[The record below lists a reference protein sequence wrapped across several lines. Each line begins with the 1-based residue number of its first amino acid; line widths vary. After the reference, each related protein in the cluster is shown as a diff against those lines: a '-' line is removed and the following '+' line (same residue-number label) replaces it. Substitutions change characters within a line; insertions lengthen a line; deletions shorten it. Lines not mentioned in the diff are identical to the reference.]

1 MKGAS
6 KVMMVAA
13 LVMVASL
20 AIVLGLVLVLV
31 AELYCSGLFGR
42 RKGLRTTTSTGTAD
56 STAENSSQQSH
67 NQSFI
72 ASLSSFHAQGVLK
85 APRSLLFPAVS
96 SKNKVDIENQLS
108 QAPTQ
113 ASESQTQKH
122 FPTSHQFEI
131 LCAEPLPLSSSFQPV
146 LKVPTHN
153 GGASTSKNGACGHC
167 EENLVYISNPVYDN
181 AVNQTSLADTPFGTP
196 DSSPSRLEIS
206 GSSSEDDDGGTTFP
220 ITPPLTPMKKLPVE
234 ACSVPLRDARSL
246 GTTASYSNS
255 NDGDLSSSSSGSPS
269 TSHPW

>member
-31 AELYCSGLFGR
+31 AELYCSGLFSR
-42 RKGLRTTTSTGTAD
+42 RKGLKITTSTGTAN
-56 STAENSSQQSH
+56 STADDSSQQSH
-67 NQSFI
+67 NPSFI

-85 APRSLLFPAVS
+85 APRNLLFPAVS
-96 SKNKVDIENQLS
+96 SKDKVDIENQLS

-113 ASESQTQKH
+113 ASESHTQKP
-122 FPTSHQFEI
+122 FPTSRQFKSFY
-131 LCAEPLPLSSSFQPV
+131 AEPLSPPASFQPV
-146 LKVPTHN
+146 LKVPNHN
-153 GGASTSKNGACGHC
+153 SGASTSKNGGLSDC
-167 EENLVYISNPVYDN
+167 EKNLVYISNPVYDN
-181 AVNQTSLADTPFGTP
+181 AVNQTSIVDTPFGTP

-206 GSSSEDDDGGTTFP
+206 GSSSEDDDGGTTFL

>member
-42 RKGLRTTTSTGTAD
+42 RKGLRTTTSTGTAN

-67 NQSFI
+67 NPSCI
-72 ASLSSFHAQGVLK
+72 TSLSSFHAQGVLK

-96 SKNKVDIENQLS
+96 SKDKVDIENQLS

-113 ASESQTQKH
+113 ASESRTQKP
-122 FPTSHQFEI
+122 FPTSHQFRI
-131 LCAEPLPLSSSFQPV
+131 FFAEPLSPPAPFQPV
-146 LKVPTHN
+146 LKVPNHN
-153 GGASTSKNGACGHC
+153 GGASTSKNAGSDC

-181 AVNQTSLADTPFGTP
+181 AVNQTSIVDTPFGTP

-206 GSSSEDDDGGTTFP
+206 RSSSEEDDGGTAFP
-220 ITPPLTPMKKLPVE
+220 ITPPLTPMKKLPIE
-234 ACSVPLRDARSL
+234 ACSVPLKDARSL